1 MRETIVGAAILLQ
14 VFPYQLGCV
23 HCAGVVLSAGF
34 LCMDDG
40 GLTRYSGVM
49 VLIIYGNS
57 EIGAH
62 VRSNLRLKH
71 LIRPRAFTSII
82 RKGLFSYIFLPIL
95 IMMVYGGGVHNVAI
109 RIKNIFLVSSTFTV
123 FRCGVLFY
131 RSM

>member
-62 VRSNLRLKH
+62 VRSNLCY
-71 LIRPRAFTSII
+71 LICLRHSFRHQYD
-82 RKGLFSYIFLPIL
+82 FS
-95 IMMVYGGGVHNVAI
+95 
-109 RIKNIFLVSSTFTV
+109 
-123 FRCGVLFY
+123 
-131 RSM
+131 